1 MKQMHGADS
10 PTGARQFVRRALA
23 ATVRRLPA
31 RLRGSLLFTTLVL
44 GPVVFTLRS
53 WLRLLALQKLGPAI
67 IGRVTGSDGLVAL
80 GVRDWA
86 GRPLYV
92 RPGTTDWETA
102 QVSLIG
108 QVHRPPPSQSD
119 VRTILDLGANIGA
132 TVADLADAY
141 PTAQVLGI
149 ELDAAN
155 VAVAER
161 NTAGWWP
168 RASIL
173 HGAVWTEDG
182 EVAYG
187 GDRGEWAYRVLD
199 AMDDRTR
206 AAELATVPAF
216 SLATLIDRLSPG
228 GSVDYVK
235 MDVEGAERFLLANGD
250 GWSERVRCLQ
260 VEVHLPFDVAG
271 CARMMED
278 LGFQVTTDPTGIP
291 SVTGLR

>member
-1 MKQMHGADS
+1 MDQINGADS
-10 PTGARQFVRRALA
+10 RAGLRQLVRGALTAMVG
-23 ATVRRLPA
+23 RLPT
-31 RLRGSLLFTTLVL
+31 RLRRSLLFTTVVI

-67 IGRVTGSDGLVAL
+67 VGRVTGSDGLVAL
-80 GVRDWA
+80 EVRDWG

-102 QVSLIG
+102 QVSLIA
-108 QVHRPPPSQSD
+108 QAHRPPPGLGD
-119 VRTILDLGANIGA
+119 VRTILDLGTNIGA
-132 TVADLADAY
+132 TVADLADTY
-141 PTAQVLGI
+141 PAAQVLGV

-155 VAVAER
+155 VVMAER
-161 NTAGWWP
+161 NTAGWRP

-216 SLATLIDRLSPG
+216 SLTTLFDRLAPG
-228 GSVDYVK
+228 GTVDYVK
-235 MDVEGAERFLLANGD
+235 MDVEGAERFLLTNGD

-260 VEVHLPFDVAG
+260 VEVHLPLDVAG
-271 CARMMED
+271 CARMLEE

>member
-10 PTGARQFVRRALA
+10 PTGARQLVRRALA

-31 RLRGSLLFTTLVL
+31 RLRGSLLFTTLVF
-44 GPVVFTLRS
+44 GPVVFTIRS

-80 GVRDWA
+80 EVRDWA

-108 QVHRPPPSQSD
+108 QVHRPPPGQGE

-141 PTAQVLGI
+141 PAAQVLGI

-161 NTAGWWP
+161 NTAGWRP

-216 SLATLIDRLSPG
+216 SLTTLIDRLAPG

-235 MDVEGAERFLLANGD
+235 MDVEGAERFLLASGD

-260 VEVHLPFDVAG
+260 VEVHLPLDVAG
-271 CARMMED
+271 CARMMEE
-278 LGFQVTTDPTGIP
+278 LGFLVTADPTGIP

>member
-1 MKQMHGADS
+1 MEQINGPDA
-10 PTGARQFVRRALA
+10 PTGARQLVRGALT

-44 GPVVFTLRS
+44 GPLVLTLRS

-80 GVRDWA
+80 KVRDWA

-108 QVHRPPPSQSD
+108 QVHRPPPGLVE

-132 TVADLADAY
+132 TVADLAEAY
-141 PTAQVLGI
+141 PAAQVLGV

-155 VAVAER
+155 VAVARR
-161 NTAGWWP
+161 NIAGWP
-168 RASIL
+168 ARARIL

-187 GDRGEWAYRVLD
+187 GDRGEWAYRVVD

-206 AAELATVPAF
+206 APQLATVPAF
-216 SLATLIDRLSPG
+216 SLTTLIDRLAPE

-235 MDVEGAERFLLANGD
+235 MDVEGAERFLLADGD

-260 VEVHLPFDVAG
+260 VEVHLPLDVAG
-271 CARMMED
+271 CARMLEQ
-278 LGFQVTTDPTGIP
+278 LGFQVTADPTGIP
-291 SVTGLR
+291 SVTGRR